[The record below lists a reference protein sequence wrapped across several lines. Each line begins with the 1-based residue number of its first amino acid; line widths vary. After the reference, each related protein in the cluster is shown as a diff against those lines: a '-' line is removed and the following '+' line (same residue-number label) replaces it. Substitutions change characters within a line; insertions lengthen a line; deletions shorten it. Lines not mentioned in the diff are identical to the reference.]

1 MLLEC
6 QNTKVKFIYSQGS
19 KFLLF
24 TIFNCLEYCHKLIM
38 NFLFNEITNVPI
50 VNQCA
55 SLTLFTSFIFLYSGH
70 TVYKFISVQITAIQ
84 QIICQLINSSSIHNK
99 QMFKFKSFHD
109 NIDQLVI
116 VTRFQL
122 HFIFIVV
129 RAFLDPQFF

>member
-1 MLLEC
+1 MLLEYK
-6 QNTKVKFIYSQGS
+6 NTKVKFIYSQGP

-99 QMFKFKSFHD
+99 QMFKF
-109 NIDQLVI
+109 VI

-129 RAFLDPQFF
+129 RAFLDPQCFFDKSI